1 MAEEK
6 KSQISPDFIGDNPET
21 MKEGTITPMPEQQ
34 DKPNVMIKIGD
45 HEMEAEFR
53 EFKSGKTGYGA
64 YGVFK
69 INNWPCRLS
78 LNLIEM

>member
-1 MAEEK
+1 MVEEK
-6 KSQISPDFIGDNPET
+6 SKIAPDFIGDNPET
-21 MKEGTITPMPEQQ
+21 MKEGTITPKPK
-34 DKPNVMIKIGD
+34 DKPNVKIKIGD

-53 EFKSGKTGYGA
+53 EFKSGKKGYGA

>member
-6 KSQISPDFIGDNPET
+6 KSI
-21 MKEGTITPMPEQQ
+21 PEQQ
-34 DKPNVMIKIGD
+34 DKKGESIPEQPDKPNVKIMIGE
-45 HEMEAEFR
+45 HEMEAKFR
-53 EFKSGKTGYGA
+53 EFKSGKKGYSA
-64 YGVFK
+64 YGIFK

>member
-1 MAEEK
+1 MAEETK
-6 KSQISPDFIGDNPET
+6 VEDEK
-21 MKEGTITPMPEQQ
+21 TI
-34 DKPNVMIKIGD
+34 KPPIKIKVGD

>member
-1 MAEEK
+1 MAEEE
-6 KSQISPDFIGDNPET
+6 KSQISPDFIGDDPET
-21 MKEGTITPMPEQQ
+21 MKEGTITPIPK
-34 DKPNVMIKIGD
+34 DKPKVKVKIGD
-45 HEMEAEFR
+45 HEMDAEFR
-53 EFKSGKTGYGA
+53 KFKSGKTGYGV